1 MIVDFD
7 RFVEFIREDRL
18 TLRSSEFLRELVQQ
32 VNLNETLIGVGSPE
46 GVIEAPVTQKY
57 MNTSGTSGNILYIKK
72 TGNGNTGWILV

>member
-18 TLRSSEFLRELVQQ
+18 TLRSSEFLRELVRQ

-46 GVIEAPVTQKY
+46 GVVEASVKQRY
-57 MNTSGTSGNILYIKK
+57 MNTSGASGNILYIKK